1 MLVLLLPHCCA
12 YHTYIVSVA
21 FLDVLWVHIRVC
33 RRVFIR
39 VHVRFVCL
47 CTRYMR
53 TQTYAGELSS
63 DCFFI
68 WLSVSL
74 PAFYWHFFR
83 LLFMKIL
90 NWRILRMASCL
101 WLVCNLWHYPYF
113 CLATDYAEPIAIERN
128 TRHSGMWKLIG
139 CALSDRDI
147 DHNSK
152 VLNAFYLFIG
162 YIHFVCLKHT

>member
-63 DCFFI
+63 DCFLFDSLSLCLHFI
-68 WLSVSL
+68 GIFSVCYSWKFWIGVFCVWHRVYGWCVIFRTIRIFVSRPIMLSPSL
-74 PAFYWHFFR
+74 SNETHGIQACE
-83 LLFMKIL
+83 
-90 NWRILRMASCL
+90 S
-101 WLVCNLWHYPYF
+101 
-113 CLATDYAEPIAIERN
+113 
-128 TRHSGMWKLIG
+128 
-139 CALSDRDI
+139 LSDA
-147 DHNSK
+147 
-152 VLNAFYLFIG
+152 LYLIETSIIIQK
-162 YIHFVCLKHT
+162 Y